1 MPARSV
7 RSRVAA
13 GAGNLPGATLIR
25 RLLRVSDPHGLH
37 ARPAALIARAAKQ
50 FEAEIILQRGDAAA
64 SGKSLIELMTLCAGP
79 GELVTIVAEGA
90 DAGQSMLVLEDLF
103 QRHAFMT
110 SA

>member
-1 MPARSV
+1 
-7 RSRVAA
+7 
-13 GAGNLPGATLIR
+13 
-25 RLLRVSDPHGLH
+25 
-37 ARPAALIARAAKQ
+37 
-50 FEAEIILQRGDAAA
+50 
-64 SGKSLIELMTLCAGP
+64 MTLCAGP